1 MKRYEL
7 VKVYPGSP
15 DVGTIVVPKQLV
27 VWDGYETMYE
37 SEDGHFTFFKELIE
51 GFPEFWKDAD
61 RDKRTMSE
69 RMRDFLDSPE
79 GQEAIE
85 RFGEEDA
92 KAEAQ
97 AKRDYERFCR
107 MVDHTGLENLIDK
120 IVQKYNSDEYVKKE
134 FRMGYE
140 PREVLKSQILEYFE
154 KHGEETQLG
163 VNIFMDCNY
172 RIGKYFVGI
181 MYGQGSYIKIQTE
194 NNVRLDEING
204 I

>member
-1 MKRYEL
+1 MTRYEL
-7 VKVYPGSP
+7 VQRYPGSP

-85 RFGEEDA
+85 RFGKEDV

-120 IVQKYNSDEYVKKE
+120 IVKKYNSDEYVKKE

-140 PREVLKSQILEYFE
+140 PREVLKSQILKYFE

-163 VNIFMDCNY
+163 VNIFMECNY
-172 RIGKYFVGI
+172 RIGNYLVGI
-181 MYGQGSYIKIQTE
+181 MYGQGSYIKIQTVKGLKNE
-194 NNVRLDEING
+194 
-204 I
+204 